1 MGLISAL
8 NDLAVM
14 SEQSQLIVHQGSTLF
29 TNIIY
34 NSFDCWQSSA
44 NTSQASFIS
53 GGNLHS
59 CSMLSHPCRR
69 HPWARH
75 PCGRPEQ
82 TQVGRDALALGP
94 LQKLPVPGLLGF
106 LGIESFPLSSP
117 QLPPPLSMVSSI
129 IQGDWRAEAYHQGK
143 TRDTR
148 PLWLN
153 LCSWAKCLVLPFPE
167 AAREPETVDWSGLG
181 VFRQGCWPIGFITDS
196 GTSYWKRL
204 HNAKVFSGPLHT
216 WNVSPERKRMS
227 IGSILYI
234 ASVS

>member
-1 MGLISAL
+1 MDGDYFTVMGLISAL

-59 CSMLSHPCRR
+59 CSMLSHPCG
-69 HPWARH
+69 RH
-75 PCGRPEQ
+75 PCGTPEQ

-117 QLPPPLSMVSSI
+117 QPPPS
-129 IQGDWRAEAYHQGK
+129 
-143 TRDTR
+143 
-148 PLWLN
+148 PLH
-153 LCSWAKCLVLPFPE
+153 
-167 AAREPETVDWSGLG
+167 G
-181 VFRQGCWPIGFITDS
+181 VFNNPGRLESRSLSSRENKRHT
-196 GTSYWKRL
+196 TSL
-204 HNAKVFSGPLHT
+204 VEFVQLG
-216 WNVSPERKRMS
+216 
-227 IGSILYI
+227 
-234 ASVS
+234 